1 MMTKCR
7 PSYES
12 DFSCPFPQSS
22 NKPQNWCHDPEIND
36 AYLCLSLK
44 GDNNR
49 YQVQLTYE
57 SGTTQDLSVEAG
69 ELVQFLEESENGH
82 W

>member
-1 MMTKCR
+1 M
-7 PSYES
+7 
-12 DFSCPFPQSS
+12 
-22 NKPQNWCHDPEIND
+22 ND

-44 GDNNR
+44 GDNDR